1 MSDASHR
8 LVSILGANRFFAGF
22 ERDALEKIAAVCRQR
37 HLAARDILFLKGD
50 PGDGLYAIRR
60 GLIRIGT
67 VDDLG
72 QQMTM
77 NVLGGGDVFGEIT
90 LLDGQSRTADAVAME
105 DTDMFFLPRQDFLSL
120 LNREPPMALQLI
132 DLLCARL
139 RDVIGRLE
147 ETTFLPS
154 VIRLARRILVLA
166 ADYGT
171 DVHASQEELASLTG
185 VTRETVNRHLQSWKR
200 TGIISLGRG
209 RVLIR
214 DIDELRR
221 LAKVDAA

>member
-1 MSDASHR
+1 MSDAPDR
-8 LVSILGANRFFAGF
+8 IVSILSANPFFAGF
-22 ERDALEKIAAVCRQR
+22 EREALEKIAAVCKHR
-37 HLAARDILFLKGD
+37 HLALREILFLKGD
-50 PGDGLYAIRR
+50 PGDGLYAIRN

-67 VDDLG
+67 MDDLG

-77 NVLGGGDVFGEIT
+77 NVLGSGDVFGEIT

-105 DTDMFFLPRQDFLSL
+105 DTNMFFLPRREFLGL
-120 LNREPPMALQLI
+120 LEREPLIAVQLI
-132 DLLCARL
+132 GLLCARL

-154 VIRLARRILVLA
+154 EIRLARRILVLA
-166 ADYGT
+166 ADYGAE
-171 DVHASQEELASLTG
+171 VRASQEELASLAG

-200 TGIISLGRG
+200 SGVISLARG
-209 RVLIR
+209 RLMIHN
-214 DIDELRR
+214 IDSLRR